1 MKKGFKKLILFTAL
15 LFAFILKVNAAGS
28 VTVTLSGSNT
38 ATINA
43 EYTINVNVSNVV
55 TDIGDKKTYAVSGFI
70 QFDPEYFQFV
80 SLTGANIG
88 DGSFTPSINKQNY
101 KMALI
106 DMNMDTGAASGT
118 IGTIKL
124 KAIKTGSTSVTITSP
139 SSTDY
144 NNNNLQV
151 TVVPKSVT
159 IETAKSTNNKLASL
173 EVVGYTYTPEFNA
186 NTKGYNVTVP
196 EDTTSVQIRATA
208 ADTKATVTLPG
219 TNGLVTLT
227 GASTTATVKVTSESG
242 TPNNY
247 TVTIKKQ
254 TTEPVVVEKSSDAT
268 LKALDVSGFSL
279 TPAFS
284 PTSTSYSMRVNNNI
298 TALNVKATP
307 NDSKATVKVT
317 GNSGWVVGNN
327 VITIKVTAEDGV
339 ATMTYYVNVTRA
351 AANVKSS
358 DTNIDLRILSTHTME
373 PVFNNSINEYAVTV
387 PYDVTKL
394 DMTITPYDKKT
405 TTKVSGNADFEI
417 GDKNVVKILVTAED
431 GSTKTVTLNVTRSE
445 DTASA
450 DILDLRVVGH
460 TLNPEFKPSTTEYK
474 VNVGN
479 KEKEL
484 NLIVKVAEDS
494 TYEVSGN
501 KDFKVG
507 KNVVL
512 IKVTDR
518 NGYIKYYQ
526 IEVNKSAKKALTFF
540 GFPLIPFIIFL
551 LLLLLLL
558 FLLLLLLRRRKEEP
572 EEEPVETKHETPVN
586 IEFKPEFNF
595 GSKNGTDDDVFY
607 SSGGPINNGTGNSAS
622 EPKQIETVKEAEY
635 DIYDDVVT
643 KDELI
648 DAINESMET
657 NNTDKLQM
665 LLEQERLNRRKE
677 ELKQQEQAN
686 RDKE

>member
-1 MKKGFKKLILFTAL
+1 MKGKLKKLIVFTAL

-28 VTVTLSGSNT
+28 VSITLSGSNT

-43 EYTINVNVSNVV
+43 EYTISVNVSSVT
-55 TDIGDKKTYAVSGFI
+55 TDIEDKKMYSLGGFI

-80 SLTGANIG
+80 SATGSNGFVATMNN
-88 DGSFTPSINKQNY
+88 STY
-101 KMALI
+101 KIALI
-106 DMNMDTGAASGT
+106 DMAMSTGASSGT

-144 NNNNLQV
+144 ANNTLQV
-151 TVVPKSVT
+151 TVAPKSVT
-159 IETAKSTNNKLASL
+159 IEEAKSSNSKLASL
-173 EVVGYTYTPEFNA
+173 EVVGHTLNPTFNA
-186 NTKGYNVTVP
+186 NTKAYNVTVP
-196 EDTTSVQIRATA
+196 EDTTSVQINATA
-208 ADTKATVTLPG
+208 ADPKAIVTLPG

-227 GASTTATVKVTSESG
+227 GNTTTATVKVTAENTSY
-242 TPNNY
+242 TNY

-254 TTEPVVVEKSSDAT
+254 TTQPTEKNNDAT
-268 LKALDVSGFSL
+268 LKYLDVSGFSL

-284 PTSTSYSMRVNNNI
+284 PEDTNYSMRVNNNI
-298 TALNVKATP
+298 TALNVTATP
-307 NDSKATVKVT
+307 NDEKATVEIT

-327 VITIKVTAEDGV
+327 TITIKVTAEDG
-339 ATMTYYVNVTRA
+339 TTTKTYYVNVTRA

-373 PVFNNSINEYAVTV
+373 PVFNNSINEYEVTV
-387 PYDVTKL
+387 PFDVTKL

-405 TTKVSGNADFEI
+405 RVEVSGNENFEI

-431 GSTKTVTLNVTRSE
+431 GTSKTVVLNVTRSE

-460 TLNPEFKPSTTEYK
+460 TLNPEFKPSIAEYK
-474 VNVGN
+474 VNVGH
-479 KEKEL
+479 KENDL

-494 TYEVSGN
+494 TYEVTGN
-501 KDFKVG
+501 KDFKAG

-512 IKVTDR
+512 IKVTDK

-526 IEVNKSAKKALTFF
+526 IEVTKAAKKALTFF

-551 LLLLLLL
+551 LLFLLLL
-558 FLLLLLLRRRKEEP
+558 FLLLLLLRRRKEEK
-572 EEEPVETKHETPVN
+572 EEEPVVEPQPTTPLN

-607 SSGGPINNGTGNSAS
+607 SSGGPINNGSSNSAS
-622 EPKQIETVKEAEY
+622 TEPKQIENVKEAEY
-635 DIYDDVVT
+635 DMYDDVVT

-648 DAINESMET
+648 DAINESLET

-677 ELKQQEQAN
+677 ELRQQEQEN
-686 RDKE
+686 KDKE

>member
-1 MKKGFKKLILFTAL
+1 MKGKFKKLIVFTAL

-28 VTVTLSGSNT
+28 VSVTLSGSNT

-43 EYTINVNVSNVV
+43 EYTISVNVSNVT
-55 TDIGDKKTYAVSGFI
+55 TDLTDQKAYAVSGFI

-88 DGSFTPSINKQNY
+88 EGSFTPSINKETY

-106 DMNMDTGAASGT
+106 DMNMDTGVSSGT

-124 KAIKTGSTSVTITSP
+124 KAIKTGSTSITITSP

-144 NNNNLQV
+144 DNNNLQV

-159 IETAKSTNNKLASL
+159 IEAAKSSNNKLASL
-173 EVVGYTYTPEFNA
+173 EVVGYTYTPDFNA
-186 NTKGYNVTVP
+186 NTKAYNVTVP

-219 TNGLVTLT
+219 TNGLVNLT
-227 GASTTATVKVTSESG
+227 GNSTTATVKVTAENGSS
-242 TPNNY
+242 TNY
-247 TVTIKKQ
+247 TVTIKKNV
-254 TTEPVVVEKSSDAT
+254 TTPTEKNNDAT
-268 LKALDVSGFSL
+268 LKALDVSGYSL
-279 TPAFS
+279 S
-284 PTSTSYSMRVNNNI
+284 PVFEPTINNYSMRVNNNI
-298 TALNVKATP
+298 TALNVTAIP
-307 NDSKATVKVT
+307 NDENATVQIS
-317 GNSGWVVGNN
+317 GNSGWAVGNN
-327 VITIKVTAEDGV
+327 VISIKVTAEDG
-339 ATMTYYVNVTRA
+339 TTTNTYYVTVTRA

-358 DTNIDLRILSTHTME
+358 DTNIDLRVLSTHTMD
-373 PVFNNSINEYAVTV
+373 PVFNNSINEYEVSV

-405 TTKVSGNADFEI
+405 TVQVSGNENFEI
-417 GDKNVVKILVTAED
+417 GDPNLVTILVTAED
-431 GSTKTVTLNVTRSE
+431 GTTKTVTLKVTRNE

-460 TLNPEFKPSTTEYK
+460 TLNPEFKPSITEYK

-479 KEKEL
+479 KENEL

-526 IEVNKSAKKALTFF
+526 IEVNKAAKKALTFF

-558 FLLLLLLRRRKEEP
+558 FLLLLLLRRRKEEEP

-607 SSGGPINNGTGNSAS
+607 SSGGPINNGSSNSAS
-622 EPKQIETVKEAEY
+622 TEPKQIENVKEAEY
-635 DIYDDVVT
+635 DMYDDVVT

-648 DAINESMET
+648 DAINESLET

-677 ELKQQEQAN
+677 ELRQQEQN
-686 RDKE
+686 NKDKE

>member
-1 MKKGFKKLILFTAL
+1 MKGKFKKLILFTAL

-28 VTVTLSGSNT
+28 VNVTLSGSNT
-38 ATINA
+38 VTVNS
-43 EYTINVNVSNVV
+43 EYTISVNVSNVV
-55 TDIGDKKTYAVSGFI
+55 TDIDDKKIYAVAGFV
-70 QFDPEYFQFV
+70 QFNPEYFQFV
-80 SLTGANIG
+80 SATGSNG
-88 DGSFTPSINKQNY
+88 FTATMNNSTY

-106 DMNMDTGAASGT
+106 DMMMSTGASSGT

-124 KAIKTGSTSVTITSP
+124 KAIKTGSTSITINDA

-144 NNNNLQV
+144 GNNKLQV
-151 TVVPKSVT
+151 TVTPKSVT
-159 IETAKSTNNKLASL
+159 IEEAKSSNNKLASL
-173 EVVGYTYTPEFNA
+173 EVVGHTMSPAFNA
-186 NTKGYNVTVP
+186 NTKAYSVTVP
-196 EDTTSVQIRATA
+196 EDTTSVQINA
-208 ADTKATVTLPG
+208 TKADPKATLTLPG
-219 TNGLVTLT
+219 TNGLVTLS
-227 GASTTATVKVTSESG
+227 GNSTTATVKVTAENGSS
-242 TPNNY
+242 TNY
-247 TVTIKKQ
+247 VVTINKE
-254 TTEPVVVEKSSDAT
+254 THTEPTPTEKSNDAT

-279 TPAFS
+279 TPVFS

-307 NDSKATVKVT
+307 NHVNAKATVT

-339 ATMTYYVNVTRA
+339 TTKTYYVNVTRA

-405 TTKVSGNADFEI
+405 TTKVSGNENFEI
-417 GDKNVVKILVTAED
+417 GDKNVVTIKVTAED
-431 GSTKTVTLNVTRSE
+431 GTTKTVTLKVTRSE

-460 TLNPEFKPSTTEYK
+460 TLNPEFKPSITEYK

-501 KDFKVG
+501 KDFKAG

-526 IEVNKSAKKALTFF
+526 IEVNKAAKKALTFF

-558 FLLLLLLRRRKEEP
+558 FLLLLLLRRRKEEK
-572 EEEPVETKHETPVN
+572 EEEPVVEPKPTTPLN

-607 SSGGPINNGTGNSAS
+607 SSGGPINNGSSNSAS
-622 EPKQIETVKEAEY
+622 TEPKQIDNVKEAEY

-643 KDELI
+643 KDELV

-677 ELKQQEQAN
+677 ELRQQEEN